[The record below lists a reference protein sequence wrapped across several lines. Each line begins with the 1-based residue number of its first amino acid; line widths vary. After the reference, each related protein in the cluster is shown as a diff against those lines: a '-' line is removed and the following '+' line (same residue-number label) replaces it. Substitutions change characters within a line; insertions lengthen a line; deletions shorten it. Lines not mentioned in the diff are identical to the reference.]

1 MGRSIG
7 CILLLAVVAWL
18 GLEVW
23 TWLAISQ
30 GLNRAFASDIG
41 SGGYL
46 LTSGW
51 IVITLI
57 IGIKL
62 ARFHISRV
70 MVGLM
75 NGTAGRHVLGAAGG
89 VLLALPGF
97 LSDIPG
103 ILLLLPPIQALLGTL
118 GAAILASVVK
128 RSMGKLFGGGGFSG
142 GGAGGFPGGS
152 PGGGA
157 GPGIPGPFPGMKPLT
172 PDDKARFNKP
182 GKTYD
187 TTVEKD

>member
-7 CILLLAVVAWL
+7 CLLLFAVVAWL

-23 TWLAISQ
+23 TWLAISRW
-30 GLNRAFASDIG
+30 LNHTYESSIG

-46 LTSGW
+46 LTLGW
-51 IVITLI
+51 IVVSLVV
-57 IGIKL
+57 GIKL
-62 ARFHISRV
+62 ARWHLSRV

-75 NGTAGRHVLGAAGG
+75 NGTAGRHILGVIGA

-103 ILLLLPPIQALLGTL
+103 ILLLLPPVQALLGKL
-118 GAAILASVVK
+118 GAALMASVVK
-128 RSMGKLFGGGGFSG
+128 RSMGKMFG
-142 GGAGGFPGGS
+142 GGFPGGGAA
-152 PGGGA
+152 GGGF
-157 GPGIPGPFPGMKPLT
+157 PGMFPGMKPMT
-172 PDDKARFNKP
+172 PDDRARFNKP